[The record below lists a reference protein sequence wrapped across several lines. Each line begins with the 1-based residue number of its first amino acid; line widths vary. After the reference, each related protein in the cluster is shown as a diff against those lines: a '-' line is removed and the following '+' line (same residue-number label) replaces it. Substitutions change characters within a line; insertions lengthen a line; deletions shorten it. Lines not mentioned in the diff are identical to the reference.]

1 MANKERDLGG
11 FPWIGTPAKNALE
24 HEGYFKL
31 EELTALSERQILA
44 IHGVGPKAVGILKE
58 ALAEKG
64 LAFAPPASKK

>member
-1 MANKERDLGG
+1 MAKKERDLGG

-31 EELTALSERQILA
+31 EELTVLTEKQILA

-64 LAFAPPASKK
+64 LSFAKAAAKG